1 MTILFNSQK
10 NYLAHLPNYFYHI
23 LHACT
28 YLSSINTKNYLT
40 VIRVHFTN
48 SNSIFRQFSKTLIPF
63 GKTLYNLAKPY
74 FLAKV
79 RGFAKLYPIF
89 PNRYIHSP
97 IPKRK
102 KEEPTSHASE
112 PLYAQNPLISS
123 HFPIL
128 SPNRTEIPMAS
139 IIDSRLCR
147 CYTLMTFTP
156 LYPIYPTQF
165 DIRQIAHLPKN
176 PYFSVRR
183 NRIRAAL
190 KAVPVHALRP
200 YLIWSVWYQTAKNGC
215 SDRKITAF
223 PHFQLPRMLPCR
235 QTYIVLL

>member
-1 MTILFNSQK
+1 M
-10 NYLAHLPNYFYHI
+10 AHLPNYFYHI

-156 LYPIYPTQF
+156 LYPIYPT
-165 DIRQIAHLPKN
+165 
-176 PYFSVRR
+176 
-183 NRIRAAL
+183 
-190 KAVPVHALRP
+190 
-200 YLIWSVWYQTAKNGC
+200 
-215 SDRKITAF
+215 
-223 PHFQLPRMLPCR
+223 
-235 QTYIVLL
+235 